1 MDDVK
6 KNKDFPI
13 LIILILIVSIIN
25 FGINM
30 HDQIFA
36 SLRNQWGQVAFRT
49 PEEEQRWKEDY
60 QNKQMAA
67 EKAKA
72 RLIKYEQTEK
82 YISILCSIGG
92 IILTIYSLLKRK
104 NLKLHVICTV
114 LMILNTIILIF

>member
-104 NLKLHVICTV
+104 NLKLHVMCTV
-114 LMILNTIILIF
+114 LMILYTIILIF